1 MPAGP
6 CQTASRFRGKSGWF
20 SPHEEEIMVNRFI
33 REGPTKSSMHKRQ
46 PIAPRLLWKS
56 LKEFDLW

>member
-1 MPAGP
+1 
-6 CQTASRFRGKSGWF
+6 
-20 SPHEEEIMVNRFI
+20 MVNRFI